1 MTNPAIALRTLAAA
15 LWLMAVAGCDRSPPQ
30 EVPAPEPSS
39 SPAPSEPPA
48 PDSSTAPGAAPATPP
63 TETPAAPA
71 QPESSPP
78 PPAEPSAVPKPTSSE
93 EPAVESMKTAHL
105 ASAKISV
112 PVDLRYSF
120 DGEVLANQPTTLHL
134 AAVPR
139 VPGNN
144 LRVTARPVAG
154 LEVASTPLGVQKAS
168 AAGVYRQQLSLTR
181 SGAGPQNLRVLV
193 TMDLAEGTA
202 FGYFSIPLTAGT
214 TPQKLDSVKQH

>member
-1 MTNPAIALRTLAAA
+1 MSNPAVALRLFAATLLLTAI
-15 LWLMAVAGCDRSPPQ
+15 AGCHRAPPQ
-30 EVPAPEPSS
+30 EVPAPEPSA

-48 PDSSTAPGAAPATPP
+48 PDSSTPGAAPETPP

-78 PPAEPSAVPKPTSSE
+78 PPSEPSAVPKPTSN
-93 EPAVESMKTAHL
+93 EPAVESMKPAHL

-144 LRVTARPVAG
+144 LRVTAKPVAG

-168 AAGVYRQQLSLTR
+168 VAGVYRQQLSLTR
-181 SGAGPQNLRVLV
+181 SGSGPKSLRVLV

-202 FGYFSIPLTAGT
+202 FGFFSIPLDGT
-214 TPQKLDSVKQH
+214 TPQKLDSVKQR

>member
-1 MTNPAIALRTLAAA
+1 MAHRTQFALRSFAAA
-15 LWLMAVAGCDRSPPQ
+15 LWLMAVAGCDHSTPQ
-30 EVPAPEPSS
+30 EVPAPEPSA
-39 SPAPSEPPA
+39 SPGPNQPPA
-48 PDSSTAPGAAPATPP
+48 PDSATTPGATPEAPP
-63 TETPAAPA
+63 TETPAAPT

-78 PPAEPSAVPKPTSSE
+78 PPAEPSAVPKPTSA
-93 EPAVESMKTAHL
+93 EPAVETMKPARL

-120 DGEVLANQPTTLHL
+120 DGDVQANQPTTLHL

-144 LRVTARPVAG
+144 LRVTAKPAAG
-154 LEVASTPLGVQKAS
+154 LEVAATPLGIQKAS
-168 AAGVYRQQLSLTR
+168 ASGVYRQQLSLTR

-202 FGYFSIPLTAGT
+202 FGYFSIPLTVGT
-214 TPQKLDSVKQH
+214 SAQKLDSVKQR